1 MANQTSIIDIQVN
14 DSAFQSYLSSVREYR
29 DLLRESGAELQ
40 KALESVDGSPSQ
52 NKALKE
58 ELRTRKAIAK
68 ASKDATFEENRGED
82 AENRQN
88 TRLRDRIR
96 LILEAGRHQRENIN
110 AAMKFAKSP
119 IGKLG
124 IAGAAAAGL
133 VKALNAAANLAQQGT
148 DLRTQAKMAGMDA
161 GHYTAWQRNLEPYDP
176 NGVLL
181 QHAVEATRDGAEA
194 AKLQAIGVD
203 TSSNDPSKIL
213 ASLVPALRQF
223 RNAHQGPA
231 ERQVFEGLQLG
242 DLVETADLLGRTSA
256 TEVNAIPG
264 TVEQN
269 ARRNQVSDDVLRRHQ
284 EASLNVGRRHDEWT
298 ATKLNTLAPVVEGMA
313 QGAEKAQE
321 HLDDLAI
328 AAAKAAGSLDSL
340 TGGNDAL
347 VGGIAAALGPSL
359 IKSVGLKALPKL
371 GGTLLGGGLS
381 GGLLAT
387 TGIAAAVGHVVS
399 TTGRSP
405 WDTGIGE
412 MYAPQVKGKTPSGAS
427 PASTSDADLDRLTG
441 AVAMAE
447 SHGDPNAVS
456 PAGAQGLLQT
466 MPKTFYSLGGTNPF
480 DPQQSWRIGRKYL
493 KQLLGRYH
501 DTEKA
506 LAAYN
511 WGPGNL
517 DADIRQRGDNW
528 RDGLKKET
536 RDYIPRVM
544 NNLQNNTIIRIE
556 NYSGQDLS
564 VAARQGAVL

>member
-14 DSAFQSYLSSVREYR
+14 DSAFQSYLASVREYR

-40 KALESVDGSPSQ
+40 KALEGVDGGSGQ

-58 ELRTRKAIAK
+58 ELKTRKAIAK

-96 LILEAGRHQRENIN
+96 LLLEAGRHQRENIN
-110 AAMKFAKSP
+110 AAMKFARSP

-231 ERQVFEGLQLG
+231 ERQVFEGMQLG
-242 DLVETADLLGRTSA
+242 DLVETADLLGRTGA
-256 TEVNAIPG
+256 DEVNAIPG

-269 ARRNQVSDDVLRRHQ
+269 ARNNQVSDDVLRRHQ

-298 ATKLNTLAPVVEGMA
+298 ATKLNTLAPVVAGMT

-340 TGGNDAL
+340 TDGNGAL

-359 IKSVGLKALPKL
+359 LKGVGLKALPRL
-371 GGTLLGGGLS
+371 GGALLGSGVASPLLRLAGPVGAIIAGLTPHEL
-381 GGLLAT
+381 GT
-387 TGIAAAVGHVVS
+387 D
-399 TTGRSP
+399 
-405 WDTGIGE
+405 DTFDMAHRNPGSIRRVTASSS
-412 MYAPQVKGKTPSGAS
+412 AP

-480 DPQQSWRIGRKYL
+480 DPRQSWQIGRKYL

-517 DADIRQRGDNW
+517 DKDIRQRGDNW

-536 RDYIPRVM
+536 RDYIPPG
-544 NNLQNNTIIRIE
+544 
-556 NYSGQDLS
+556 S
-564 VAARQGAVL
+564 

>member
-1 MANQTSIIDIQVN
+1 MASQTSIIDIQVN
-14 DSAFQSYLSSVREYR
+14 DSAFQTYLASVREYR
-29 DLLRESGAELQ
+29 DLLKESGAELQ
-40 KALESVDGSPSQ
+40 KALDEVDSGSGQ
-52 NKALKE
+52 NRALKE

-68 ASKDATFEENRGED
+68 ASRDATFEENRGED

-96 LILEAGRHQRENIN
+96 LTLEAGRHQRENIN

-119 IGKLG
+119 IGRLG

-133 VKALNAAANLAQQGT
+133 VKALNAAGSLAQQGT
-148 DLRTQAKMAGMDA
+148 DLRTQARMAGMDA

-176 NGVLL
+176 NGALL

-194 AKLQAIGVD
+194 ARLQAIGVD

-231 ERQVFEGLQLG
+231 ERQVFEGMQLG
-242 DLVETADLLGRTSA
+242 DLVETADLLGRTGA
-256 TEVNAIPG
+256 DEVNAIPG
-264 TVEQN
+264 TVEHN

-298 ATKLNTLAPVVEGMA
+298 ATKLNTLAPVVAGMT

-321 HLDDLAI
+321 HLDDLALS
-328 AAAKAAGSLDSL
+328 AAKAAGNLDSL
-340 TGGNDAL
+340 TGGNGAL

-359 IKSVGLKALPKL
+359 LKGVGLKALPKL
-371 GGTLLGGGLS
+371 GGALLG
-381 GGLLAT
+381 
-387 TGIAAAVGHVVS
+387 
-399 TTGRSP
+399 RS
-405 WDTGIGE
+405 
-412 MYAPQVKGKTPSGAS
+412 VAS
-427 PASTSDADLDRLTG
+427 PLLRMAGPAGAIIAGLIPHELGTDDTFDMAHRNPGSIRRATAPSITSDADLDRLTG

-466 MPKTFYSLGGTNPF
+466 MPKTFHSLGGTNPF
-480 DPQQSWRIGRKYL
+480 DPRQSWQIGRKYL
-493 KQLLGRYH
+493 RQLLDRYH

-517 DADIRQRGDNW
+517 DADIRQRGDRW

-544 NNLQNNTIIRIE
+544 NNLQNSTIIRIE